1 MLGRTLAGCAAAMI
15 VAVTGAAPAMAATDL
30 GQTSAS
36 NTSCGL
42 AGQLAWQTSAPYLAP
57 GNGVITQLR
66 ASSGTPNATLSLK
79 VIRPSSSTILFST
92 APLTVTNAGDVV
104 SVDVRVPVQQGDTI
118 GFWLGSA
125 NIGCLV
131 AGSASDTV
139 AGVTGSTDQPAGP
152 VAGAITTSNGGRIAV
167 AARFESDADGDGFGD
182 ETQDSCPTDPAIHS
196 GPCTADAGVS
206 ATATPSTIEVGDI
219 AVIDMSATN
228 PGPATVRGAILSA
241 SLPPGLAAVLASPQ
255 ACAFADAFSCSLGD
269 FGAGSRESL
278 LVVKGTAVGSFAV
291 PVSLGISNTDA
302 NPANN
307 ITTVPIQVTAKPG
320 PTCTVPSL
328 KRSTKSFASA
338 LLKAAGCKLGKA
350 KTKKVT
356 KGKSGI
362 VTAQTPKAGS
372 TVPVGTAVGITLTK
386 VAKKK

>member
-79 VIRPSSSTILFST
+79 VVRPSSSTILFST

-196 GPCTADAGVS
+196 GPCAADAGVS

-228 PGPATVRGAILSA
+228 PGPATVRGATLSA

-291 PVSLGISNTDA
+291 PVSLGISNTDG

-372 TVPVGTAVGITLTK
+372 TVPMGTAVGITLTK

>member
-36 NTSCGL
+36 NTSCGP

-79 VIRPSSSTILFST
+79 VVRPSSSTILFST

-196 GPCTADAGVS
+196 GPCAADAGVS

-228 PGPATVRGAILSA
+228 PGPATVRGATLSA

-291 PVSLGISNTDA
+291 PVSLGISNTDG

-307 ITTVPIQVTAKPG
+307 ITTVPIQVTPQ
-320 PTCTVPSL
+320 PQPQCTVPSL
-328 KRSTKSFASA
+328 KRQTKSFASA
-338 LLKAAGCKLGKA
+338 LLKAAGCKLGKTT
-350 KTKKVT
+350 TKKVK
-356 KGKSGI
+356 KGKAGI
-362 VTAQTPKAGS
+362 VTAQTLKAG
-372 TVPVGTAVGITLTK
+372 TVVPVGTGVGITLTK